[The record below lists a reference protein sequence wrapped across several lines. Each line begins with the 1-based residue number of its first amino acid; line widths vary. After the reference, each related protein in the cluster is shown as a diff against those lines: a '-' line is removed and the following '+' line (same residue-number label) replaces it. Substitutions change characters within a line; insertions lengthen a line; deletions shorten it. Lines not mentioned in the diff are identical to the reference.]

1 VVVLALLG
9 KAAAL
14 DFGAG
19 TVTLLHTALDREQV
33 FRRTT
38 EVVMRLA
45 RALLAS
51 GAFLILLQA
60 PGSAQERPSYDDAQ
74 PLSLPSLDYPKSIF
88 SSVIGPAKRGVGQR
102 FASKDG
108 RAVLSVYS
116 LQNPEGDSPSSF
128 IRKNM
133 RTDLGR
139 IEYQRVTSRFLA
151 LSTRS
156 GGRIF
161 YTRCNFGRTR
171 AIHCFEVA
179 YPEEEK
185 KAWDAVVTRMSHSL
199 ASS

>member
-1 VVVLALLG
+1 L
-9 KAAAL
+9 
-14 DFGAG
+14 
-19 TVTLLHTALDREQV
+19 
-33 FRRTT
+33 
-38 EVVMRLA
+38 RLPPL
-45 RALLAS
+45 LLAS
-51 GAFLILLQA
+51 GAFLILLQS

-74 PLSLPSLDYPKSIF
+74 PLSRPSLNYPKSIF
-88 SSVIGPAKRGVGQR
+88 SAAIGPAKRGIGQR

-116 LQNPEGDSPSSF
+116 LRNTEGDTPSGF

-133 RTDLGR
+133 RSGLGR
-139 IEYQRVTSRFLA
+139 IDYQRVTSRFLA

-171 AIHCFEVA
+171 VIHCFEVA